1 MTAISVSERL
11 LEMAAFYTWLDFTLT
26 NYVLHNHVSNV
37 IPSLVSHK
45 KILLLQNNNSQ
56 MYCQAENRLL
66 NIARLNS
73 VGQQGLC
80 LGFRHNKTRRIAADF
95 SGADAEAARNYRSTV
110 PSQVLT
116 ARAWDFSSYQC
127 FVTVFARV

>member
-26 NYVLHNHVSNV
+26 
-37 IPSLVSHK
+37 
-45 KILLLQNNNSQ
+45 
-56 MYCQAENRLL
+56 ENRLL

-73 VGQQGLC
+73 VGQQGIC

-95 SGADAEAARNYRSTV
+95 QAQTPRRQEI
-110 PSQVLT
+110 T
-116 ARAWDFSSYQC
+116 APQC
-127 FVTVFARV
+127 LPRC